1 MSQKDIRDERGMSE
15 EEFLAQYDPGDYERP
30 AVTVDML
37 IFTVNPERR
46 YALELLL
53 IERGGHPFLGKWAIP
68 GGFVDMEE
76 SLEEA
81 AVRELREE
89 TGLSDIYMEQ
99 LFTFGDVGRDPRMR
113 VISVAYMALL
123 SKERLRPVAGD
134 DAAKVCWFTVKQEE
148 NGGLKL
154 IAASEE
160 DSDASGNEG
169 ASGSA
174 NAGTKETARGTATAG
189 AGATGSGTAAEEK
202 PLCLTEEDLAF
213 DHAKLIRIALQRL
226 KNKVEY
232 TDIAFELAGE
242 KFTLTQLQM
251 IFEAIL
257 GKELHK
263 PNFRR
268 GIAPR
273 VEKTE
278 EMETKHSNRPSYY
291 YRKKAEKGGSFYE

>member
-1 MSQKDIRDERGMSE
+1 MEKRDNNGLTEK
-15 EEFLAQYDPGDYERP
+15 EFLAQYDSSRYEKP

-37 IFTVNPERR
+37 IFTVDPEER

-68 GGFVDMEE
+68 GGFVGMDE
-76 SLEEA
+76 SLGEA
-81 AVRELREE
+81 AARELKEE

-113 VISVAYMALL
+113 VISVAYLALV
-123 SKERLRPVAGD
+123 SKDKLKPVAGD
-134 DAAKVCWFTVKQEE
+134 DAAKVRWFAVHLDEE
-148 NGGLKL
+148 SGELWL
-154 IAASEE
+154 
-160 DSDASGNEG
+160 DAERSHLE
-169 ASGSA
+169 
-174 NAGTKETARGTATAG
+174 RD
-189 AGATGSGTAAEEK
+189 
-202 PLCLTEEDLAF
+202 CTEEMPISENSRIDDIHLSGQDLAF
-213 DHAKLIRIALQRL
+213 DHEKVIKTALQRL

-257 GKELHK
+257 GRKLHK

-268 GIAPR
+268 GIASQ

-278 EMETKHSNRPSYY
+278 ELETKRSNRPSCL
-291 YRKKAEKGGSFYE
+291 YRKRTGRGGSRYE

>member
-1 MSQKDIRDERGMSE
+1 MSHKDIRDEKGLSE

-68 GGFVDMEE
+68 GGFVEMTE

-81 AVRELREE
+81 AVRELQEE

-148 NGGLKL
+148 NEGLKL

-160 DSDASGNEG
+160 EG
-169 ASGSA
+169 GD
-174 NAGTKETARGTATAG
+174 
-189 AGATGSGTAAEEK
+189 EE

-213 DHAKLIRIALQRL
+213 DHAKVIRIALQRL

-251 IFEAIL
+251 IYEAIL

-278 EMETKHSNRPSYY
+278 EMETKHSNRPSFY